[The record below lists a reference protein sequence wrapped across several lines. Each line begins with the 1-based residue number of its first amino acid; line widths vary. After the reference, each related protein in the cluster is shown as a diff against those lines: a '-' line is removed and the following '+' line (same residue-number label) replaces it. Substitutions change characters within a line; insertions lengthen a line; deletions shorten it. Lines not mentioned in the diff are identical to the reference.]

1 MLKCKTNGG
10 QFNSLGILL
19 YTKKMI
25 LIVRS
30 MELDM
35 FCKEPYVLT
44 TILLNLELGG
54 EIQVN
59 IQSSQDSF
67 ATGALTQL

>member
-1 MLKCKTNGG
+1 MFSLFMLKCKTNGG

-19 YTKKMI
+19 YTKIMI

-59 IQSSQDSF
+59 MQI
-67 ATGALTQL
+67 

>member
-25 LIVRS
+25 LTVRS

-54 EIQVN
+54 KIQVN